1 MVPVG
6 ASEMLPNVT
15 VDQNSVWVNQTTA
28 NGVKL
33 YLYSAYFV
41 SVKSWFTG
49 QVARPVIK
57 SESVIKLCL
66 NTNNFRSNF
75 LKLVNC
81 RGFEDKFLL
90 SFINPRR

>member
-1 MVPVG
+1 MHRKVQHMVPVG

-28 NGVKL
+28 NGVKP

-75 LKLVNC
+75 LQF
-81 RGFEDKFLL
+81 GSFEKYVK
-90 SFINPRR
+90 